1 MSKKGSVRVRLL
13 FADQG
18 SFHHEEVDVDGKAL
32 EKYDRLIDFLREDED
47 FLKRMFVDVERLCS
61 ATVVDG

>member
-1 MSKKGSVRVRLL
+1 MSKKGSVKVRLL

-18 SFHHEEVDVDGKAL
+18 SFHHEEAEVDGKAL
-32 EKYDRLIDFLREDED
+32 EKYDRLIDFLREDEA

-61 ATVVDG
+61 ATVVEA